1 MSEFFTYNKE
11 LKLGKTIRILVYPNI
26 TYLKDLKKDSYIQ
39 AIKNQIS
46 VLNEIRDD
54 LWFYL
59 ILPKP
64 VEDLQ
69 FKNTSQHFMKFP
81 SYIPAMR
88 VHFNTF
94 EFYRN
99 IHKKFDFDLVMSH
112 LPEHTHQVKNIFFNK
127 THHWPNLFG
136 YCHWFD
142 FKNTVTWEVSSFLQN
157 ITGLLEY
164 DRCYLNT
171 EYQKQLVLTEMKNT
185 FNQET
190 IDKVDDILKVQ
201 YLGVKES
208 DIVGATN
215 KTTEKI
221 IVFNHRPE
229 EYKDFNN
236 FMHIVDELR
245 EQRQDFK
252 VWIPLLRNPNRDF
265 VIVDKYDKKEY
276 YEKLHDCRVGV
287 SPKQKYGGWSV
298 ATTDGLM
305 NGTPYI
311 MYDELYYKELQ
322 SDAEFFKSNQQAIDL
337 LNKHLDDNDHRNKM
351 GDGALDWM
359 RDNLVFKK
367 GMGEMSDYIDDLVD
381 RLPKLKNSKKI
392 DDIKQIVR
400 ESNGITKEEIIKKLR
415 WGGGIT
421 WTPYRRILMDDPNI
435 YDESDSIPTYH
446 WIEND

>member
-1 MSEFFTYNKE
+1 MNDFFSYNKE
-11 LKLGKTIRILVYPNI
+11 VKLQKTIRILVYPNI

-39 AIKNQIS
+39 AIKQQIS
-46 VLNEIRDD
+46 TLNEIRDD

-59 ILPKP
+59 ILPEP
-64 VEDLQ
+64 VEDLD
-69 FKNTSQHFMKFP
+69 FKNVSQHFQKFP

-94 EFYRN
+94 DFYKN
-99 IHKKFDFDLVMSH
+99 VSKKFDFDLVMSH
-112 LPEHTHQVKNIFFNK
+112 LPEHTHQIKNMFFNK

-142 FKNTVTWEVSSFLQN
+142 FKNTATWEVSSFNQN

-171 EYQKQLVLTEMKNT
+171 EYQKQLVLTEMKDT
-185 FNQET
+185 FSQDT
-190 IDKVDDILKVQ
+190 IDKVDNILKVQ

-208 DIVGATN
+208 DILEKTN
-215 KTTEKI
+215 ENTEKI

-236 FMHIVDELR
+236 FMSIVDELR

-252 VWIPLLRNPNRDF
+252 VWIPLLNKPNRDY
-265 VIVDKYDKKEY
+265 VITDKFEKTGY
-276 YEKLHDCRVGV
+276 YEKLSKCRVGL

-322 SDAEFFKSNQQAIDL
+322 SNAEFFKTNGQAIEL
-337 LNKHLDDNDHRNKM
+337 LNKYLDNNDHRNKM
-351 GDGALDWM
+351 GNEALDWM
-359 RDNLVFKK
+359 RNNMLFRYS
-367 GMGEMSDYIDDLVD
+367 MEEMSEYIDELVS
-381 RLPKLKNSKKI
+381 RLPNLKKSEKI
-392 DDIKQIVR
+392 NDIKDMIK
-400 ESNGITKEEIIKKLR
+400 ESDGITKEELIQKLR

-421 WTPYRRILMDDPNI
+421 WTPYRRALMEDSNI
-435 YDESDSIPTYH
+435 YDACDATPTYH
-446 WIEND
+446 WSEND

>member
-157 ITGLLEY
+157 ITGLL
-164 DRCYLNT
+164 
-171 EYQKQLVLTEMKNT
+171 
-185 FNQET
+185 
-190 IDKVDDILKVQ
+190 
-201 YLGVKES
+201 
-208 DIVGATN
+208 
-215 KTTEKI
+215 
-221 IVFNHRPE
+221 
-229 EYKDFNN
+229 
-236 FMHIVDELR
+236 
-245 EQRQDFK
+245 
-252 VWIPLLRNPNRDF
+252 
-265 VIVDKYDKKEY
+265 
-276 YEKLHDCRVGV
+276 
-287 SPKQKYGGWSV
+287 
-298 ATTDGLM
+298 
-305 NGTPYI
+305 
-311 MYDELYYKELQ
+311 
-322 SDAEFFKSNQQAIDL
+322 
-337 LNKHLDDNDHRNKM
+337 
-351 GDGALDWM
+351 
-359 RDNLVFKK
+359 
-367 GMGEMSDYIDDLVD
+367 
-381 RLPKLKNSKKI
+381 
-392 DDIKQIVR
+392 
-400 ESNGITKEEIIKKLR
+400 
-415 WGGGIT
+415 
-421 WTPYRRILMDDPNI
+421 
-435 YDESDSIPTYH
+435 
-446 WIEND
+446 

>member
-1 MSEFFTYNKE
+1 MNDFFSYNKE
-11 LKLGKTIRILVYPNI
+11 VKLQKTIRILVYPNI

-39 AIKNQIS
+39 AIKQQIS
-46 VLNEIRDD
+46 TLNEIRDD

-59 ILPKP
+59 ILPEP
-64 VEDLQ
+64 VEDLD
-69 FKNTSQHFMKFP
+69 FKNVSQHFMKFP

-94 EFYRN
+94 DFYKN
-99 IHKKFDFDLVMSH
+99 VTKKFDFDLVMSH
-112 LPEHTHQVKNIFFNK
+112 LPEHTHQIKNMFFNK

-142 FKNTVTWEVSSFLQN
+142 FKNTATWEVSSFNQN

-171 EYQKQLVLTEMKNT
+171 EYQKQLVLTEMKDT
-185 FNQET
+185 FNQDT
-190 IDKVDDILKVQ
+190 IDKVDEILRVQ

-208 DIVGATN
+208 DILEKINENTD
-215 KTTEKI
+215 KI

-236 FMHIVDELR
+236 FMSVVDELR

-252 VWIPLLRNPNRDF
+252 VWIPLLNKPNRDY
-265 VIVDKYDKKEY
+265 VITDKFEKAGY
-276 YEKLHDCRVGV
+276 YEKLSKCRVGL

-322 SDAEFFKSNQQAIDL
+322 SNAEFFKTNSQAIEL
-337 LNKHLDDNDHRNKM
+337 LNKYLDDNDHRNKM
-351 GDGALDWM
+351 GNEALDWM
-359 RDNLVFKK
+359 RNNMLFRYS
-367 GMGEMSDYIDDLVD
+367 MEEMSEYIDELVS
-381 RLPKLKNSKKI
+381 RLPNLKKSEKI
-392 DDIKQIVR
+392 EDIKRMIR
-400 ESNGITKEEIIKKLR
+400 ESHGITKGELIQKLK

-421 WTPYRRILMDDPNI
+421 WTPYRRALMEDSNI
-435 YDESDSIPTYH
+435 YDACDATPTYY
-446 WIEND
+446 WSEDD

>member
-1 MSEFFTYNKE
+1 
-11 LKLGKTIRILVYPNI
+11 
-26 TYLKDLKKDSYIQ
+26 
-39 AIKNQIS
+39 
-46 VLNEIRDD
+46 
-54 LWFYL
+54 
-59 ILPKP
+59 
-64 VEDLQ
+64 
-69 FKNTSQHFMKFP
+69 
-81 SYIPAMR
+81 
-88 VHFNTF
+88 
-94 EFYRN
+94 
-99 IHKKFDFDLVMSH
+99 
-112 LPEHTHQVKNIFFNK
+112 
-127 THHWPNLFG
+127 
-136 YCHWFD
+136 
-142 FKNTVTWEVSSFLQN
+142 
-157 ITGLLEY
+157 
-164 DRCYLNT
+164 
-171 EYQKQLVLTEMKNT
+171 MKNT

-446 WIEND
+446 WKDEL

>member
-1 MSEFFTYNKE
+1 MNEFFTYNKE
-11 LKLGKTIRILVYPNI
+11 LKLRKTIRILVYPNI

-39 AIKNQIS
+39 AIKNQIL

-59 ILPKP
+59 ILPEP
-64 VEDLQ
+64 IEDLQ

-99 IHKKFDFDLVMSH
+99 VHKKFDFDLVMSH
-112 LPEHTHQVKNIFFNK
+112 LPEHTHQVKNMFFNK
-127 THHWPNLFG
+127 THHWPNVFG

-142 FKNTVTWEVSSFLQN
+142 FKNAVTWEVGSFNQN

-171 EYQKQLVLTEMKNT
+171 EYQKQLVLTEMKDT
-185 FNQET
+185 FSQKT
-190 IDKVDDILKVQ
+190 IDKVDDILRVQ
-201 YLGVKES
+201 YLGVTES
-208 DIVGATN
+208 DLIASTN
-215 KTTEKI
+215 ETTEKI

-229 EYKDFNN
+229 NYKDFNN
-236 FMHIVDELR
+236 FMSIIDELR

-265 VIVDKYDKKEY
+265 VFVDKHEKKEY
-276 YEKLHDCRVGV
+276 YEKLHNCRVGF

-322 SDAEFFKSNQQAIDL
+322 SNAEFFKTNKQAIDL
-337 LNKHLDDNDHRNKM
+337 LNKYLDDNDHRNEM
-351 GDGALDWM
+351 GNKALDWM
-359 RDNLVFKK
+359 RENLMFRKQ
-367 GMGEMSDYIDDLVD
+367 MSEMSEYIDELVS
-381 RLPKLKNSKKI
+381 RLPKLKNSVKI
-392 DDIKQIVR
+392 DDIKQMIK
-400 ESNGITKEEIIKKLR
+400 ESDGITKEELIRKLR

-421 WTPYRRILMDDPNI
+421 WTPYRRELMDDPHI
-435 YDESDSIPTYH
+435 YDICDSTPTYY
-446 WIEND
+446 WKDEL